1 MTRTCVR
8 YRCDA
13 CGFES
18 AKWLGRCP
26 ECDAWGSC
34 AEPPAANR
42 PEGPAA
48 VPGTVAVPI
57 AAVDALGAAQL
68 PTGAPELD
76 RVLGGGPVAGSAAPL
91 GGGARVGRCLP
102 VGAEESPAQ
111 VRVRADRLGTLVP
124 ELLVVGENSLPA
136 VVAHV
141 GALAPVVVG
150 VAPIQT
156 AQPP

>member
-76 RVLGGGPVAGSAAPL
+76 RVLAGGLVPGPVTVAGAAP
-91 GGGARVGRCLP
+91 RRGR
-102 VGAEESPAQ
+102 
-111 VRVRADRLGTLVP
+111 R
-124 ELLVVGENSLPA
+124 
-136 VVAHV
+136 
-141 GALAPVVVG
+141 
-150 VAPIQT
+150 
-156 AQPP
+156 